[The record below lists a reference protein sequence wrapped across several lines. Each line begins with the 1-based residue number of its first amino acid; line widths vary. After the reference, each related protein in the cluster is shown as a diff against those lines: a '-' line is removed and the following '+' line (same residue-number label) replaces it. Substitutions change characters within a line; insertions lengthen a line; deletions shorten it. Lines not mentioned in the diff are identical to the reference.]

1 MIKKYLKIIFCVYC
15 IHMPVYF
22 CESCKY
28 ETSFSQNYRR
38 HIKTK
43 KHLVNING
51 GIEKYE
57 LLEGKTQ
64 KDPEKTQKDP
74 EKTQKDPEK
83 TQEYSCD
90 YCDKK
95 FTLFSNMRRHEI
107 HRCKENPE
115 IIDKIIESKIQ
126 TKIQT
131 IKQMEKEKKELKKE
145 FKKQIEIL
153 LTKVGNTTNNIN
165 NTQNIQLNSYGK
177 EDMEHITDSMKTQ
190 LLKIPYGMIPKM
202 IEAVHFNNDKPE
214 NKNIAFT
221 NKKENKI
228 KVYSG
233 DKWIYKDKDEII
245 YDLIDGKYFILDNH
259 YDSVVESLNMTT
271 KTTYDKFRTF
281 FDENDKILHD
291 QLKKECEFVL
301 LNNR

>member
-1 MIKKYLKIIFCVYC
+1 MEKK
-15 IHMPVYF
+15 
-22 CESCKY
+22 
-28 ETSFSQNYRR
+28 
-38 HIKTK
+38 
-43 KHLVNING
+43 
-51 GIEKYE
+51 
-57 LLEGKTQ
+57 
-64 KDPEKTQKDP
+64 
-74 EKTQKDPEK
+74 
-83 TQEYSCD
+83 
-90 YCDKK
+90 
-95 FTLFSNMRRHEI
+95 
-107 HRCKENPE
+107 
-115 IIDKIIESKIQ
+115 
-126 TKIQT
+126 
-131 IKQMEKEKKELKKE
+131 MEKEKKELR
-145 FKKQIEIL
+145 KQIEIL

-177 EDMEHITDSMKTQ
+177 EDLEHITDKMKTQ

-214 NKNIAFT
+214 NNNIAFT
-221 NKKENKI
+221 NKRENKI

-271 KTTYDKFRTF
+271 KTTYEKFRTF

>member
-1 MIKKYLKIIFCVYC
+1 
-15 IHMPVYF
+15 
-22 CESCKY
+22 
-28 ETSFSQNYRR
+28 
-38 HIKTK
+38 
-43 KHLVNING
+43 
-51 GIEKYE
+51 
-57 LLEGKTQ
+57 
-64 KDPEKTQKDP
+64 
-74 EKTQKDPEK
+74 
-83 TQEYSCD
+83 
-90 YCDKK
+90 
-95 FTLFSNMRRHEI
+95 MRRHEI
-107 HRCKENPE
+107 HRCKENPD
-115 IIDKIIESKIQ
+115 IINNIIESKIQ
-126 TKIQT
+126 T
-131 IKQMEKEKKELKKE
+131 IKNLEKEKKELKKE

-177 EDMEHITDSMKTQ
+177 EDLEHITDSMKTQ

-214 NKNIAFT
+214 NNNIAFT
-221 NKKENKI
+221 NKRENKI

-271 KTTYDKFRTF
+271 KTTYEKFRTF
-281 FDENDKILHD
+281 FDKNDKIVHD
-291 QLKKECEFVL
+291 QIKKDCEFVL

>member
-1 MIKKYLKIIFCVYC
+1 
-15 IHMPVYF
+15 MPLYN
-22 CESCKY
+22 CQLCNYES
-28 ETSFSQNYRR
+28 SLLGNYKR

-43 KHLVNING
+43 KHLARINNNHPFS
-51 GIEKYE
+51 EFSVMSQNEPQMSQNEPQMSQNEPQMSQQYMCDFCDE
-57 LLEGKTQ
+57 LFKTMAN
-64 KDPEKTQKDP
+64 K
-74 EKTQKDPEK
+74 
-83 TQEYSCD
+83 
-90 YCDKK
+90 
-95 FTLFSNMRRHEI
+95 RRHEI
-107 HRCKENPE
+107 HRCKHRY
-115 IIDKIIESKIQ
+115 DDMSYKKLFIESK
-126 TKIQT
+126 
-131 IKQMEKEKKELKKE
+131 KQMEKEKKELKIQMENEKKE

-153 LTKVGNTTNNIN
+153 LNKVGDTTIN

-177 EDMEHITDSMKTQ
+177 EDMQHITDKMKTE

-233 DKWIYKDKDEII
+233 DKWVYKDKDEII
-245 YDLIDGKYFILDNH
+245 NDLIDGKYFILDNH
-259 YDSVVESLNMTT
+259 YNIVCENMKMTN
-271 KTTYDKFRTF
+271 KTTYEKFRTF

-291 QLKKECEFVL
+291 QLKKECELVL

>member
-1 MIKKYLKIIFCVYC
+1 
-15 IHMPVYF
+15 
-22 CESCKY
+22 
-28 ETSFSQNYRR
+28 
-38 HIKTK
+38 
-43 KHLVNING
+43 VNING

-57 LLEGKTQ
+57 LLEGKSQ
-64 KDPEKTQKDP
+64 KEPEKSQKEP
-74 EKTQKDPEK
+74 EKSQKEPEK
-83 TQEYSCD
+83 SQEYSCD
-90 YCDKK
+90 YCDEQFK
-95 FTLFSNMRRHEI
+95 TYANMRRHEI

-115 IIDKIIESKIQ
+115 IIDY
-126 TKIQT
+126 KIQT
-131 IKQMEKEKKELKKE
+131 IKQMEKKMEKEKKELR
-145 FKKQIEIL
+145 KQIEIL

-177 EDMEHITDSMKTQ
+177 EDLEHITDKMKTQ

-214 NKNIAFT
+214 NNNIAFT
-221 NKKENKI
+221 NKRENKI

-271 KTTYDKFRTF
+271 KTTYEKFRTF
-281 FDENDKILHD
+281 FDKNDKIVHD
-291 QLKKECEFVL
+291 QIKKDCEFVL

>member
-1 MIKKYLKIIFCVYC
+1 MSSYVCEFCNYK
-15 IHMPVYF
+15 
-22 CESCKY
+22 SKLLG
-28 ETSFSQNYRR
+28 NYRQ
-38 HIKTK
+38 HLKTK

-57 LLEGKTQ
+57 LLEGNIQ
-64 KDPEKTQKDP
+64 KSPENI
-74 EKTQKDPEK
+74 
-83 TQEYSCD
+83 QEYSCD

-115 IIDKIIESKIQ
+115 IIDY
-126 TKIQT
+126 KIQT
-131 IKQMEKEKKELKKE
+131 IKQMEKKMEKEKKELR
-145 FKKQIEIL
+145 KQIEIL

-177 EDMEHITDSMKTQ
+177 EDMDHITDTMKTK

-214 NKNIAFT
+214 NNNIAFT
-221 NKKENKI
+221 NKRENKI

-271 KTTYDKFRTF
+271 KTTYEKFRTF

>member
-1 MIKKYLKIIFCVYC
+1 
-15 IHMPVYF
+15 MPVFF
-22 CESCKY
+22 CDSCNY
-28 ETSFSQNYRR
+28 ETSLSQNYRR

-57 LLEGKTQ
+57 LLEGKSQ
-64 KDPEKTQKDP
+64 KEPEKSQKEP
-74 EKTQKDPEK
+74 EKSQKEPEK
-83 TQEYSCD
+83 SQEYSCD
-90 YCDKK
+90 YCDEQFK
-95 FTLFSNMRRHEI
+95 TYANMRRHEI
-107 HRCKENPE
+107 HRCKHRY
-115 IIDKIIESKIQ
+115 DDMSYKKLFIESKQ
-126 TKIQT
+126 
-131 IKQMEKEKKELKKE
+131 QMEKEKKELR
-145 FKKQIEIL
+145 KQIEIL
-153 LTKVGNTTNNIN
+153 LNKVGDTTINN

-177 EDMEHITDSMKTQ
+177 EDLDHITDTMKTQ

-233 DKWIYKDKDEII
+233 DKWIYKDKDDII

-259 YDSVVESLNMTT
+259 YDSVVESLNNTS
-271 KTTYDKFRTF
+271 KTTYEKFRTF

>member
-15 IHMPVYF
+15 IHMPVFF
-22 CESCKY
+22 CDSCNY
-28 ETSFSQNYRR
+28 ETSLSQNYRR

-57 LLEGKTQ
+57 FLEGNIQESPVNIQ
-64 KDPEKTQKDP
+64 KSPENI
-74 EKTQKDPEK
+74 
-83 TQEYSCD
+83 QEYSCD
-90 YCDKK
+90 YCDKR
-95 FTLFSNMRRHEI
+95 FTTYAHMRRHEI

-115 IIDKIIESKIQ
+115 IIDY
-126 TKIQT
+126 KIQT
-131 IKQMEKEKKELKKE
+131 IKQMEKKMEKEKKELR
-145 FKKQIEIL
+145 KQIEIL

-165 NTQNIQLNSYGK
+165 NTQNIQLNSYGN
-177 EDMEHITDSMKTQ
+177 EDMEHITDKMKTQ

-214 NKNIAFT
+214 NNNIAFT
-221 NKKENKI
+221 NKRENKI

-271 KTTYDKFRTF
+271 KTTYEKFRTF
-281 FDENDKILHD
+281 FDKNDKILHD
-291 QLKKECEFVL
+291 QIKKDCELVL